1 MKSCRVK
8 FDRFTGTA
16 ELQAIEDIKVG
27 DQVVCDLEKGECLG
41 VVATEPAE
49 TTKEGLRK
57 ILKKPSQ
64 EELTAYYNLKERE
77 SRAFNVCKR
86 KIEELKL
93 PMKLLRAEYLYGSTK
108 LLFYFFSED
117 RVDFRELV
125 KELAKEFKIRIEM
138 RQVGVRDEAKIIG
151 GLGNC
156 GNVVCCKRF
165 LTSFSIVSIK
175 MMKEQNLL
183 LNPSKISG
191 VCGRLMCCLAY
202 EYDMYVQL
210 KKDFPK
216 TGKRVTTP
224 QGEGKVIKY
233 NVLNRTVTV
242 LVDEG
247 KEVTFPVKDISPAK
261 SVEVKP
267 EGKTDNRRP
276 EKRSEK
282 KPDSRPQKRP
292 EKK

>member
-8 FDRFTGTA
+8 FDQTTGTV
-16 ELQAIEDIKVG
+16 ELEALDDLNVG
-27 DQVVCDLEKGECLG
+27 DQVVCDLDKGECLG

-49 TTKEGLRK
+49 TTREGLRK
-57 ILKKPSQ
+57 VLKKASP
-64 EELTAYYNLKERE
+64 EEVADHQALKGKEAY
-77 SRAFNVCKR
+77 AFALCKR

-93 PMKLLRAEYLYGSTK
+93 PMKLLRAEYLFKASK

-125 KELAKEFKIRIEM
+125 KELAKEFKVRIEM
-138 RQVGVRDEAKIIG
+138 RQVGVRDEAKMIG

-165 LTSFSIVSIK
+165 LNSFSIVSIK

-191 VCGRLMCCLAY
+191 VCGRLMCCLGY
-202 EYDMYVQL
+202 EYDMYVEL

-216 TGKRVTTP
+216 VGKRVTTP
-224 QGEGKVIKY
+224 QGEAKVIKN

-242 LVDEG
+242 ETGEG
-247 KEVTFPVKDISPAK
+247 KEVTFPVKDVKVIK
-261 SVEVKP
+261 SGETP
-267 EGKTDNRRP
+267 
-276 EKRSEK
+276 
-282 KPDSRPQKRP
+282 
-292 EKK
+292 

>member
-1 MKSCRVK
+1 
-8 FDRFTGTA
+8 
-16 ELQAIEDIKVG
+16 VG
-27 DQVVCDLEKGECLG
+27 EKEEH
-41 VVATEPAE
+41 AF
-49 TTKEGLRK
+49 K
-57 ILKKPSQ
+57 I
-64 EELTAYYNLKERE
+64 
-77 SRAFNVCKR
+77 CKH
-86 KIEELKL
+86 KIEEMKL
-93 PMKLLRAEYLYGSTK
+93 PMKLLRAEYLLGGSK

-165 LTSFSIVSIK
+165 LNAFSIVSIK

-202 EYDMYVQL
+202 EYGMYVDL

-216 TGKRVTTP
+216 VGKRVMTP
-224 QGEGKVIKY
+224 HGECKVVKT
-233 NVLNRTVTV
+233 NVLTRTVTV
-242 LVDEG
+242 ETGEG
-247 KEVTFPVKDISPAK
+247 KEVTLPVTDVKLAK
-261 SVEVKP
+261 SGE
-267 EGKTDNRRP
+267 T
-276 EKRSEK
+276 
-282 KPDSRPQKRP
+282 
-292 EKK
+292 

>member
-8 FDRFTGTA
+8 FDRNTGTV
-16 ELQAIEDIKVG
+16 ELEAIEGLSVG
-27 DQVVCDLEKGECLG
+27 DRVVCDLDKGECLG
-41 VVATEPAE
+41 RVVVEPKE
-49 TTKEGLRK
+49 SSREGLRRV
-57 ILKKPSQ
+57 LKKATPEDIAGYEALKGK
-64 EELTAYYNLKERE
+64 EEH
-77 SRAFNVCKR
+77 AFQVCKK
-86 KIEELKL
+86 KIEDMKL
-93 PMKLLRAEYLYGSTK
+93 PMKLLRAEYLFGGSK

-138 RQVGVRDEAKIIG
+138 RQVGVRDEAKMIG

-165 LTSFSIVSIK
+165 LNSFSIVSIK

-202 EYDMYVQL
+202 EYDMYLGL

-216 TGKRVTTP
+216 VGKRVMTP
-224 QGEGKVIKY
+224 HGECKVVKC

-242 LVDEG
+242 ETAAG
-247 KEVTFPVKDISPAK
+247 KEVTMPVGDVKLAK
-261 SVEVKP
+261 SGETP
-267 EGKTDNRRP
+267 
-276 EKRSEK
+276 
-282 KPDSRPQKRP
+282 
-292 EKK
+292 

>member
-1 MKSCRVK
+1 MKSCRTK
-8 FDRFTGTA
+8 FDGITGTV
-16 ELQAIEDIKVG
+16 ELEAIDDMRVG
-27 DQVVCDLEKGECLG
+27 DKVVCELDKGECLG
-41 VVATEPAE
+41 TVVTEARE
-49 TTKEGLRK
+49 TTKEGLRRVLRK
-57 ILKKPSQ
+57 ATP
-64 EELTAYYNLKERE
+64 EEISAFAALREKEGH
-77 SRAFNVCKR
+77 AFDVCKR
-86 KIEELKL
+86 KIDEMKL
-93 PMKLLRAEYLYGSTK
+93 PMKLLRAEYLLGGSK

-125 KELAKEFKIRIEM
+125 KELAKEFKVRIEM

-165 LTSFSIVSIK
+165 LNNFSIVSIK

-202 EYDMYVQL
+202 EYDMYVGL

-216 TGKRVTTP
+216 VGRRVTTP
-224 QGEGKVIKY
+224 QGEGKVVKY

-242 LVDEG
+242 ETSEG
-247 KEVTFPVKDISPAK
+247 KEVTFPVSDVRLAK
-261 SVEVKP
+261 SGE
-267 EGKTDNRRP
+267 T
-276 EKRSEK
+276 S
-282 KPDSRPQKRP
+282 
-292 EKK
+292 

>member
-8 FDRFTGTA
+8 FEGLTGTV
-16 ELQAIEDIKVG
+16 ELEAVDELKIG
-27 DQVVCDLEKGECLG
+27 DRVVCDIEKGECLG

-49 TTKEGLRK
+49 TTKEGLKKVVRK
-57 ILKKPSQ
+57 ASPEEVSDHHILR
-64 EELTAYYNLKERE
+64 EKEGY
-77 SRAFNVCKR
+77 AFDLCKR

-93 PMKLLRAEYLYGSTK
+93 PMKLLRAEYLLKASK

-125 KELAKEFKIRIEM
+125 KELAKEFKVRIEM

-165 LTSFSIVSIK
+165 LNSFSIVSIK

-191 VCGRLMCCLAY
+191 VCGRLMCCLGY
-202 EYDMYVQL
+202 EYDMYVDL

-216 TGKRVTTP
+216 VGKRVQTP
-224 QGEGKVIKY
+224 NGEAKVIKN

-242 LVDEG
+242 ETGEG
-247 KEVTFPVKDISPAK
+247 KEVVFPVADVKLVK
-261 SVEVKP
+261 SGE
-267 EGKTDNRRP
+267 T
-276 EKRSEK
+276 
-282 KPDSRPQKRP
+282 Q
-292 EKK
+292 